1 MCAEESERGRQEERE
16 REREGGRVESARAID
31 GERREG
37 LENEQALERAEGG
50 VCG

>member
-1 MCAEESERGRQEERE
+1 M
-16 REREGGRVESARAID
+16 ESARAID